1 MCGGEQGESAIGI
14 RAGEIR
20 KNRFHFSVGL
30 LKMQHPSVVEMV
42 FKKKK
47 TQKKISKQPLLLKHQ
62 LRGHFAS
69 EVPVISSGNPVINRR
84 ICTRESAAAAAGK
97 AACI

>member
-42 FKKKK
+42 FEKKKPRK
-47 TQKKISKQPLLLKHQ
+47 TSKQPLLLKHQ

-69 EVPVISSGNPVINRR
+69 EVLVISSGNPVINRR

>member
-42 FKKKK
+42 FKKKT
-47 TQKKISKQPLLLKHQ
+47 TQKNQQTAFAAQASIAGTFCIRGAGNLL
-62 LRGHFAS
+62 
-69 EVPVISSGNPVINRR
+69 
-84 ICTRESAAAAAGK
+84 RES
-97 AACI
+97 CY